1 MKPTLLKI
9 TTTLTLLFL
18 LNAGFAQAPNL
29 RTAANFEFFTTVGAI
44 SNTGISQVTGEVGSN
59 SGAVTG
65 FGNVNGKM
73 QVPANGATNQAAADL
88 LIAYD
93 SLASAIP
100 TFFPSPALGNGDT
113 LKAGVYHITAVSSVN
128 GTLYLDGNGDG
139 NAVFIFQIEAAF
151 STGAGAKIKLINGA
165 QACNVFWK
173 VEDVVSLAPN
183 TSFKGTIVSHSARI
197 DMNANDTLEGRALAL
212 GGAINPS
219 GMLAYIPAGCG
230 FPVPAG
236 PASPDL
242 SVAGCFAVFSSNG
255 FVNNFGIS
263 HATGDIGSNTQNPS
277 GWDQL
282 LVNGI
287 VHLVPDGA
295 TTACQNALLNA
306 YNYINL
312 LPVDITLKF
321 PAQFGNNLVLTPHT
335 YLLDAATQ
343 LTDTVYIN
351 ALNQPNAVFVIQ
363 INGALTTSPNAR
375 VKLIN
380 GAQAKN
386 VFWKVEGA
394 ISISDHSVINGT
406 LIANNGAIDLA
417 TADSVNGRVLTTK
430 GLLTTSAVVVTIPQG
445 TCGALPLTWLSF
457 SAQKSGNGAILLKW
471 STANEI
477 NNNQFEVQRST
488 DGIQFTS
495 IGTVAAGTSSSSV
508 QNYTFTDYHAANGN
522 NFYRLKQIE
531 IDASYTY
538 SSIAEV
544 ALSNALWSVFP
555 NPATSKT
562 TLHVSTAVRN
572 VSIILSDN
580 TGRTVY
586 RLALP
591 SVNAGETIDIP
602 LSNFTKGIYMLHV
615 DSDKGSNVNKIIIQ

>member
-9 TTTLTLLFL
+9 TTTFTLLFL
-18 LNAGFAQAPNL
+18 LSAGFAQAPNL

-44 SNTGISQVTGEVGSN
+44 SNTGISQVTGDVGSN

-65 FGNVNGKM
+65 FGNVNGNM
-73 QVPANGATNQAAADL
+73 QVPANGATGQAAADL

-113 LKAGVYHITAVSSVN
+113 LRAGVYHITGVTSVN
-128 GTLYLDGNGDG
+128 GILYLDGNGDG

-151 STGAGAKIKLINGA
+151 STGAGAKIKLIGGA

-173 VEDVVSLAPN
+173 IEDVVSLAPN

-197 DMNANDTLEGRALAL
+197 DLNANDTLEGRALAL

-219 GMLAYIPAGCG
+219 GVLAYIPAGCG

-236 PASPDL
+236 PASPNL
-242 SVAGCFAVFSSNG
+242 GVAGCFAVFSSNG

-295 TTACQNALLNA
+295 TTACKNALLNA
-306 YNYINL
+306 YTYINL

-321 PAQFGNNLVLTPHT
+321 PPQFGNNLVLTPHT

-343 LTDTVYIN
+343 LTDTVYLN

-417 TADSVNGRVLTTK
+417 TADSVNGRVLTTT
-430 GLLTTSAVVVTIPQG
+430 GLLTTSAVVVTIPAG
-445 TCGALPLTWLSF
+445 TCGALPITWLSF
-457 SAQKSGNGAILLKW
+457 SAEKSGAAILVKW
-471 STANEI
+471 ATANEV
-477 NNNQFEVQRST
+477 NNDHFEVQSST
-488 DGIQFTS
+488 DGVHFNV
-495 IGTVAAGTSSSSV
+495 IGTVAAGISGSSAQDYS
-508 QNYTFTDYHAANGN
+508 YTDYSAVNGN
-522 NFYRLKQIE
+522 NFYRLKQIDR
-531 IDASYTY
+531 DAEYKY

-544 ALSNALWSVFP
+544 TLSNALWSVFP

-562 TLHVSTAVRN
+562 TIHVSTTVSN
-572 VSIILSDN
+572 VSIILADN

-586 RLALP
+586 RIALP
-591 SVNAGETIDIP
+591 SINAGEAIDIP
-602 LSNFTKGIYMLHV
+602 LSNLTKGIYILHV
-615 DSDKGSNVNKIIIQ
+615 NSDKGSNVNKIIIQ